1 MRPPDG
7 ADGLDAGV
15 VVEQHAP
22 AAVHLRIDETRD
34 EPCASQVAAP
44 GVASAKAAGL
54 YVVGVAGTASADRLE
69 LADEVEPISGGIV
82 TELIGVAADGAGEA
96 QPVALAL
103 DRCDEGLTPAAEA
116 DDRGVDHRPARN
128 G

>member
-1 MRPPDG
+1 MQRVWG
-7 ADGLDAGV
+7 RQHHRTDAGV
-15 VVEQHAP
+15 AQH
-22 AAVHLRIDETRD
+22 RI
-34 EPCASQVAAP
+34 
-44 GVASAKAAGL
+44 
-54 YVVGVAGTASADRLE
+54 E